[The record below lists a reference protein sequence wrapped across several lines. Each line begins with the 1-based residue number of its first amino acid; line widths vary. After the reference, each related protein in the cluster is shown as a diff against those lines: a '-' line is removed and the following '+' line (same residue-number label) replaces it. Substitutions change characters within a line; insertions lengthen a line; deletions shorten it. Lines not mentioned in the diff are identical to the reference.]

1 MLRNYVKMK
10 DELKFEQCLQC
21 DGTRRDKTNM
31 VEMRGGMNGL
41 EINMGR
47 RENKKRDERWCK
59 CCGEETEDEKHFMLR
74 CEQFRTEREAMMQD
88 MEELCED
95 ENEMETMNN
104 GNEDDMMNM
113 LIGKGMEDDE
123 KKYEKGIEIVQRYMR
138 QSLRKRKDM
147 IG

>member
-1 MLRNYVKMK
+1 
-10 DELKFEQCLQC
+10 
-21 DGTRRDKTNM
+21 
-31 VEMRGGMNGL
+31 
-41 EINMGR
+41 
-47 RENKKRDERWCK
+47 
-59 CCGEETEDEKHFMLR
+59 MLR

-88 MEELCED
+88 MEELCKDED
-95 ENEMETMNN
+95 EMETMNN

-123 KKYEKGIEIVQRYMR
+123 RKHEKGIEIVQRYMR